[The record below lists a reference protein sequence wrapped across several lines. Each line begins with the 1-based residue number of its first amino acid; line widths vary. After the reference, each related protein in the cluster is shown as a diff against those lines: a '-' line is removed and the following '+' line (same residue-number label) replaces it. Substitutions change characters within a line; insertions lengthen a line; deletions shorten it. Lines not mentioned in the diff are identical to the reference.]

1 MSNGSRLK
9 DVSPV
14 GGTGRSSARKWPRF
28 RVQDGAALRA
38 GAAALIPWPAPVA
51 PLVLALGQDTV
62 FAEIAL
68 FFSKKAVVTFGGT
81 GAIPGY
87 VAQVAVGTCLRL
99 GGTLD
104 GLGASETTPGPLMM
118 VLQFAGF
125 LGAFHE
131 AGWEDARLA
140 GGLLTTW
147 VTFAPCCAFIFLGVR
162 FMVRLRANR
171 PPSAH
176 LTAAPASVVIL
187 NLAILFAIHA
197 VWRKVL
203 RIEAGPLCRRSF
215 PFAVPST
222 DGSRALRARLLP
234 YSGGCSG

>member
-9 DVSPV
+9 DVSPA

-28 RVQDGAALRA
+28 RVQGGAALRA
-38 GAAALIPWPAPVA
+38 GAAAQIPWRAPVA

-62 FAEIAL
+62 FAGIAL

-87 VAQVAVGTCLRL
+87 VAQVEVGTCGCLRP

-104 GLGASETTPGPLMM
+104 GLGASETTPGPLRV

-140 GGLLTTW
+140 GGRLSTW

-171 PPSAH
+171 PPPRTLPPH
-176 LTAAPASVVIL
+176 P
-187 NLAILFAIHA
+187 
-197 VWRKVL
+197 
-203 RIEAGPLCRRSF
+203 PRS
-215 PFAVPST
+215 
-222 DGSRALRARLLP
+222 
-234 YSGGCSG
+234 